1 MRLLVHPESG
11 TVVDADACL
20 LLECGDLS
28 EYEMY
33 KVTEDFTPTYAIRLA
48 IEKGKPI

>member
-1 MRLLVHPESG
+1 MRLIVHPESG

-28 EYEMY
+28 DYEMH
-33 KVTEDFTPTYAIRLA
+33 KVQNDFTPTYTIRLA